1 MIIDRRSHS
10 VSPRGFTL
18 LELMLSMVL
27 MSALLAATWTLLGIF
42 RDRFDRSQ
50 QQTEQW
56 QLIRSLQKTVERD
69 LRSCQMRPIEV
80 EETTSAQLQK
90 GVATAGGV
98 DTNSAEPLENP
109 ADQFSDLGVENANS
123 FGSSSMGFGADTNAF
138 PDQNG
143 RLNSYDGF
151 NDFNPLGSLI
161 ETDWLATEILFVG
174 TQQGLIFDVTP
185 PASSGDRRPWGAD
198 INRAELP
205 DVHQRVIYLFSDPRT
220 AYVKDRPAGLVR
232 CLLTNRQLTLV
243 RHFGTGNQDLLTILM
258 PALQELVPPS
268 MVDHPLLRSS
278 NLVPADS
285 DAELNSPRDL
295 RVQFSDLHRRI
306 EVHRSLDYAPE
317 VATWSFRYFG
327 GGQWRNSWDSREE
340 KTIPVAVELRFQL
353 AHEIK
358 PIGIS
363 DAEVDATE
371 FHDATNE
378 ALEMEALDLVDPL
391 EPVDDEIMSAQ
402 TQPVEDHRYLVYL
415 RPAKTRHFDEDGE
428 WMDDFGGIPTD
439 DERGIEP

>member
-69 LRSCQMRPIEV
+69 LRSCQVRSVEV
-80 EETTSAQLQK
+80 AETTSAQLPK

-98 DTNSAEPLENP
+98 DTNSAEPLENS
-109 ADQFSDLGVENANS
+109 ADRFSDLGVENANS
-123 FGSSSMGFGADTNAF
+123 FGSSSMGFGADTNDF
-138 PDQNG
+138 QDQNG
-143 RLNSYDGF
+143 GLNSF

-174 TQQGLIFDVTP
+174 TRHGLIFDVTP
-185 PASSGDRRPWGAD
+185 PASPGDRWALGREPDMNW
-198 INRAELP
+198 AELP
-205 DVHQRVIYLFSDPRT
+205 DIHQRVIYLFSDPRT
-220 AYVKDRPAGLVR
+220 AYVKDQPAGLVR

-258 PALQELVPPS
+258 PALEELVPPS
-268 MVDHPLLRSS
+268 VADNPLLRSS
-278 NLVPADS
+278 RIVRTGI
-285 DAELNSPRDL
+285 DAELESPRDM

-327 GGQWRNSWDSREE
+327 GGQWRNTWDSREE

-363 DAEVDATE
+363 DAEVDATG
-371 FHDATNE
+371 FPDASNE

-402 TQPVEDHRYLVYL
+402 TKPVEDHRYLVYL
-415 RPAKTRHFDEDGE
+415 RPAKTRHFEEDGE
-428 WMDDFGGIPTD
+428 WIDNFGGISAD
-439 DERGIEP
+439 DARGIER